1 MSTLAQG
8 NVIAVMGD
16 FKDPNKVTAA
26 AKGIHEAGFTKFDI
40 HTPYPVHG
48 LEKAMGMPKTSL
60 PKFALAGALFGLA
73 SAFALQWWTGA
84 FEYKLNIGG
93 KPLFAPQFG
102 TPVFFELTVLC
113 TGLTVFFTMFGY
125 LCRLPNWHSKYQYDA
140 GFQAAT
146 DDNFCVVLEADDPR
160 FTAETAQALLAK
172 LGAADVRVVHE
183 AIEQD

>member
-1 MSTLAQG
+1 
-8 NVIAVMGD
+8 
-16 FKDPNKVTAA
+16 
-26 AKGIHEAGFTKFDI
+26 
-40 HTPYPVHG
+40 
-48 LEKAMGMPKTSL
+48 
-60 PKFALAGALFGLA
+60 
-73 SAFALQWWTGA
+73 
-84 FEYKLNIGG
+84 
-93 KPLFAPQFG
+93 
-102 TPVFFELTVLC
+102 
-113 TGLTVFFTMFGY
+113 MFGY